1 MLKKEKE
8 DLNSLTNF
16 KEDILNSLSQ
26 MEEKIENKIITFDSY
41 LHHQIESFQS
51 KINDFQSV
59 INNITEKS
67 TKLEIQSEKILN
79 SMPQIKNISEN
90 VLTSEIKLNNLE
102 KEIEKFT
109 FKYDKIISE
118 NLKVQGIIG
127 DYCKYKTIKDFI
139 NSTIS
144 DVNSLKTFK
153 DKINYDL
160 KNNNEN
166 FLSLQSKFE
175 SLKITNNVFLN
186 ERLKLVEKDYEEKIN
201 QYLDKMMEVKIENAK
216 YYQEI
221 ILNIEKINKDMEE
234 LANLKIAL
242 KKQYDDYINKMEK
255 DNKKIYDDFEDM
267 KNNFQ
272 KIKHQ
277 FKNLYEF
284 IKDVRFKKNINKDV
298 TKNEIQ
304 NILNNIENPSNEKNV
319 NSDIKNIL
327 YEKKNNNES
336 VIEITNLKLKD
347 ANNFLGSASNTT
359 ILQINTITTN
369 SINSNSKE
377 QNKLPNIDN
386 HKSINIKSRSLNK
399 LTDKQTKSSH
409 KRYSLDGK
417 KNSTKLNLKVGSKKK
432 KIIKV

>member
-1 MLKKEKE
+1 MKKE
-8 DLNSLTNF
+8 DLNSFSNF
-16 KEDILNSLSQ
+16 KEEMINSLCQ
-26 MEEKIENKIITFDSY
+26 IEEKTENKISLFDSY
-41 LHHQIESFQS
+41 LHNQIESFQT
-51 KINDFQSV
+51 KITEFQST
-59 INNITEKS
+59 INSLLEK
-67 TKLEIQSEKILN
+67 TTRLEIQTNSMTN
-79 SMPQIKNISEN
+79 SMPQIKSLSEN
-90 VLTSEIKLNNLE
+90 VLTSDIKLTNLE
-102 KEIEKFT
+102 KDFEKMCI
-109 FKYDKIISE
+109 KYEKIFNN

-127 DYCKYKTIKDFI
+127 EYCKYKTMKDFI
-139 NSTIS
+139 NSTVL
-144 DVNSLKTFK
+144 DLNNLKTFK
-153 DKINYDL
+153 DKVTYDI
-160 KNNNEN
+160 KGFNEN
-166 FLSLQSKFE
+166 ILTLQSKVE
-175 SLKITNNVFLN
+175 SIKITNGTYIN

-399 LTDKQTKSSH
+399 LSDKQTKSSH

>member
-1 MLKKEKE
+1 
-8 DLNSLTNF
+8 
-16 KEDILNSLSQ
+16 
-26 MEEKIENKIITFDSY
+26 
-41 LHHQIESFQS
+41 
-51 KINDFQSV
+51 
-59 INNITEKS
+59 
-67 TKLEIQSEKILN
+67 
-79 SMPQIKNISEN
+79 
-90 VLTSEIKLNNLE
+90 
-102 KEIEKFT
+102 
-109 FKYDKIISE
+109 
-118 NLKVQGIIG
+118 
-127 DYCKYKTIKDFI
+127 
-139 NSTIS
+139 
-144 DVNSLKTFK
+144 
-153 DKINYDL
+153 
-160 KNNNEN
+160 
-166 FLSLQSKFE
+166 
-175 SLKITNNVFLN
+175 
-186 ERLKLVEKDYEEKIN
+186 
-201 QYLDKMMEVKIENAK
+201 MEVKIENAK

>member
-1 MLKKEKE
+1 MKKE
-8 DLNSLTNF
+8 DLNSFSNF
-16 KEDILNSLSQ
+16 KEEMINSLCQ
-26 MEEKIENKIITFDSY
+26 IEEKTENKISLFDSY
-41 LHHQIESFQS
+41 LHNQIESFQT
-51 KINDFQSV
+51 KITEFQST
-59 INNITEKS
+59 INSLLEK
-67 TKLEIQSEKILN
+67 TTRLEIQTNSMTN
-79 SMPQIKNISEN
+79 SMPQIKSLSEN
-90 VLTSEIKLNNLE
+90 VLTSDIKITNLE
-102 KEIEKFT
+102 KEFEKMCIR
-109 FKYDKIISE
+109 YEKIFNK

-127 DYCKYKTIKDFI
+127 EYCKYKTLKDY
-139 NSTIS
+139 IS
-144 DVNSLKTFK
+144 ANVLDLNNLKTFK
-153 DKINYDL
+153 DKVTYDI
-160 KNNNEN
+160 KGFNEN
-166 FLSLQSKFE
+166 ILTLQSKVE
-175 SLKITNNVFLN
+175 SIKIINGNFIN

-255 DNKKIYDDFEDM
+255 DNKKIYDDFEHM

>member
-1 MLKKEKE
+1 MKKE
-8 DLNSLTNF
+8 DLNSFSNF
-16 KEDILNSLSQ
+16 KEEMINSLCQ
-26 MEEKIENKIITFDSY
+26 IEEKTENKISLFDSY
-41 LHHQIESFQS
+41 LHNQIESFQT
-51 KINDFQSV
+51 KITEFQST
-59 INNITEKS
+59 INSLLEK
-67 TKLEIQSEKILN
+67 TTRLEIQTNSMTN
-79 SMPQIKNISEN
+79 SMPQIKSLSEN
-90 VLTSEIKLNNLE
+90 VLTSDIKITNLE
-102 KEIEKFT
+102 KEFEKMCIR
-109 FKYDKIISE
+109 YEKIFNK

-127 DYCKYKTIKDFI
+127 EYCKYKTLKDY
-139 NSTIS
+139 IS
-144 DVNSLKTFK
+144 ANVLDLNNLKTFK
-153 DKINYDL
+153 DKVTYDI
-160 KNNNEN
+160 KGFNEN
-166 FLSLQSKFE
+166 ILTLQSKVE
-175 SLKITNNVFLN
+175 SIKIINGNFIN

-399 LTDKQTKSSH
+399 LSDKQTKSSH

>member
-1 MLKKEKE
+1 MKKE
-8 DLNSLTNF
+8 DLNSFSNF
-16 KEDILNSLSQ
+16 KEEMINSLCQ
-26 MEEKIENKIITFDSY
+26 IEEKTENKISLFDSY
-41 LHHQIESFQS
+41 LHNQIESFQT
-51 KINDFQSV
+51 KITEFQST
-59 INNITEKS
+59 INSLLEK
-67 TKLEIQSEKILN
+67 TTRLEIQTNSMTN
-79 SMPQIKNISEN
+79 SMPQIKSLSEN
-90 VLTSEIKLNNLE
+90 VLTSDIKITNLE
-102 KEIEKFT
+102 KEFEKMCIR
-109 FKYDKIISE
+109 YEKIFNK

-127 DYCKYKTIKDFI
+127 EYCKYKTLKDY
-139 NSTIS
+139 IS
-144 DVNSLKTFK
+144 ANVLDLNNLKTFK
-153 DKINYDL
+153 DKVTYDI
-160 KNNNEN
+160 KGFNEN
-166 FLSLQSKFE
+166 ILTLQSKVE
-175 SLKITNNVFLN
+175 SIKIINGNFIN

-242 KKQYDDYINKMEK
+242 KKQYDDFINKMEK

>member
-1 MLKKEKE
+1 MKKE
-8 DLNSLTNF
+8 DLNSFSNF
-16 KEDILNSLSQ
+16 KEEMINSLCQ
-26 MEEKIENKIITFDSY
+26 IEEKTENKISLFDSY
-41 LHHQIESFQS
+41 LHNQIESFQT
-51 KINDFQSV
+51 KITEFQST
-59 INNITEKS
+59 INSLLEK
-67 TKLEIQSEKILN
+67 TTRLEIQTNSMTN
-79 SMPQIKNISEN
+79 SMPQIKSLSEN
-90 VLTSEIKLNNLE
+90 VLTSDIKITNLE
-102 KEIEKFT
+102 KEFEKMCIR
-109 FKYDKIISE
+109 YEKIFNK

-127 DYCKYKTIKDFI
+127 EYCKYKTLKDFI
-139 NSTIS
+139 SANVL
-144 DVNSLKTFK
+144 DLNNLKTFK
-153 DKINYDL
+153 DKVTYDI
-160 KNNNEN
+160 KGFNEN
-166 FLSLQSKFE
+166 ILTLQSKVE
-175 SLKITNNVFLN
+175 SIKIINGNFIN

-399 LTDKQTKSSH
+399 LSDKQTKSSH

>member
-1 MLKKEKE
+1 MKKE
-8 DLNSLTNF
+8 DLNSFSNF
-16 KEDILNSLSQ
+16 KEEMINSLCQ
-26 MEEKIENKIITFDSY
+26 IEEKTENKISLFDSY
-41 LHHQIESFQS
+41 LHNQIESFQT
-51 KINDFQSV
+51 KITEFQST
-59 INNITEKS
+59 INSLLEK
-67 TKLEIQSEKILN
+67 TTRLEIQTNSMTN
-79 SMPQIKNISEN
+79 SMPQIKSLSEN
-90 VLTSEIKLNNLE
+90 VLTSDIKITNLE
-102 KEIEKFT
+102 KEFEKMCIR
-109 FKYDKIISE
+109 YEKIFNK

-127 DYCKYKTIKDFI
+127 EYCKYKTLKDY
-139 NSTIS
+139 IS
-144 DVNSLKTFK
+144 ANVLDLNNLKTFK
-153 DKINYDL
+153 DKVTYDI
-160 KNNNEN
+160 KGFNEN
-166 FLSLQSKFE
+166 ILTLQSKVE
-175 SLKITNNVFLN
+175 SIKIINGNFIN